1 MRNFKTLL
9 QILPS
14 PTAISFGKREY
25 LFIVQCGLFGSWGL
39 PTCRFQHLPFKGRR
53 KTDGHKNISE
63 AKYTM
68 HNDLGDMAKKIKI
81 KKTEKARSLRLWG
94 VEAAGLQK
102 SPLPDQRRPWHKEGA
117 QAGGTAA
124 VKAKSI
130 TRPVGFGM
138 QGFTGYKSRE
148 FITEVTQFF
157 LWFGWRS
164 NKWLGCREHQG
175 SAKPTRLSVRTN
187 SAKPRWRAVSDCC
200 TPISHLWALPFRGG
214 FQKTQGSWEA
224 HVVGRGSWIQKN
236 ANRATLSNRPP
247 SPF

>member
-1 MRNFKTLL
+1 MCVHARLKQGRNSIPLNPHSLHTKPAALHTSQAGLGNQQGWQSQNHIFFLKGSVLLVLFPMRNFKTLL

-102 SPLPDQRRPWHKEGA
+102 SPLPD
-117 QAGGTAA
+117 
-124 VKAKSI
+124 
-130 TRPVGFGM
+130 
-138 QGFTGYKSRE
+138 
-148 FITEVTQFF
+148 
-157 LWFGWRS
+157 
-164 NKWLGCREHQG
+164 
-175 SAKPTRLSVRTN
+175 
-187 SAKPRWRAVSDCC
+187 PRC
-200 TPISHLWALPFRGG
+200 P
-214 FQKTQGSWEA
+214 
-224 HVVGRGSWIQKN
+224 
-236 ANRATLSNRPP
+236 
-247 SPF
+247 